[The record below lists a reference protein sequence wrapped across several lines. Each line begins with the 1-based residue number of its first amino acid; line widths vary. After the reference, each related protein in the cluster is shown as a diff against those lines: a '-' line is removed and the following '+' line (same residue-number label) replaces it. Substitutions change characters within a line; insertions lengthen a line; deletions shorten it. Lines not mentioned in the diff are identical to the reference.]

1 MKKILVASLLVL
13 SLSACGGPSD
23 EDVLTE
29 EKIRASESAPVLPDV
44 ELSENP
50 EPPPAPPE
58 PVEEEPTLNELDNAV
73 ENEVIEAGVPGTIPP
88 AFQALWG
95 VTPSDCRAGDV
106 AGNAIM
112 ITSDQILSA
121 ASVGSLQ
128 GVLDDSPGSFVGRFA
143 YEGEE
148 DRREQLSLSGGRNV
162 LVRTGGGQ
170 STTYRRCGAGQPTG

>member
-1 MKKILVASLLVL
+1 MKPIVAASLLIL
-13 SLSACGGPSD
+13 TLAACGGPSE

-44 ELSENP
+44 QLSENP

-58 PVEEEPTLNELDNAV
+58 PEAENELMFNELDNAV

-95 VTPSDCRAGDV
+95 VNPSDCRAGDV

-112 ITSDQILSA
+112 ITGDQILSA
-121 ASVGSLQ
+121 ASVGALQ
-128 GVLDDSPGSFVGRFA
+128 GVLDDSPGRFEGRFV
-143 YEGEE
+143 YDGGEE
-148 DRREQLSLSGGRNV
+148 RRETLSLSGGRNV
-162 LVRTGGGQ
+162 LVRNGV
-170 STTYRRCGAGQPTG
+170 TYRRCGAGEPTG